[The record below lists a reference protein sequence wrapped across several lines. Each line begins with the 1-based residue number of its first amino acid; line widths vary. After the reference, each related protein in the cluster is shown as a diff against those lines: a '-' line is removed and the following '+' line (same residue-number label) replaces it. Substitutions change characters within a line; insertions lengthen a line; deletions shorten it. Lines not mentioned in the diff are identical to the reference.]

1 MGRVFYAKDTIFDA
15 FVRELLKLHIN
26 LLLAL
31 HLVYPRF
38 LFNKFSGVYV
48 QQGCGNAPNRWV
60 LDIGTLDPWRAR
72 EVQGNSVGKKGSPE
86 CGDLFIQVCCRTE
99 DVAGR
104 IPPNAESLFDGRGKE
119 TQDERRIVG
128 GERRH
133 SLLTDLCLAMR
144 SNPLGMIRGLGEVV
158 TCIYGPALTYVFPNP
173 LVVAYRHSV
182 VQVSLISVLYETTLN
197 WCRQEDLR
205 ARMSETMLFR
215 EVKDPELM
223 VFNFRGQLLCRMGG
237 KREGPIE
244 VYPKFSNLNAVA
256 GDRKEVLRITAWKGS
271 FEFVKKDLE
280 TILERDLLPVAVP
293 EFPAVRRMTLGMN
306 SHMVVPSL
314 HARASV
320 EKQQK
325 EFTEGWDHLFVGCTA
340 AVYFHTCD
348 IKINSWNTQAKKMRG
363 SMPPKFEVRDISRT
377 LGEAGLENK
386 LPIYDDGRMIVQ
398 EGHITLKDDIKF
410 ATRKYQAPHGLEEL
424 ELRQEG
430 KTVDAASPLYVALT
444 ENKKLDP
451 STPSPLSVGT
461 LGDKISHPVEN
472 RFRNAPEK
480 EHAGSG
486 EDESMDETL
495 SEAGEEMEVGNTPD
509 QDQAERDFTM
519 HELLQDLSG
528 DDGANTATPT
538 LGFPRKDMEVP
549 LASEASNMGMIP
561 LSAEKSNKNAFDGN
575 K

>member
-38 LFNKFSGVYV
+38 LFNKCPAYMFSRGVETLRIDGYLILV
-48 QQGCGNAPNRWV
+48 LLTHGELGKYRETLSVRKAHPSVETYSYKCAAGLKTLLVEYLLMQNRYLTGEERKPKTREELWEANG
-60 LDIGTLDPWRAR
+60 DIP
-72 EVQGNSVGKKGSPE
+72 
-86 CGDLFIQVCCRTE
+86 
-99 DVAGR
+99 
-104 IPPNAESLFDGRGKE
+104 
-119 TQDERRIVG
+119 
-128 GERRH
+128 
-133 SLLTDLCLAMR
+133 LLTDLCLAMR

-256 GDRKEVLRITAWKGS
+256 GDRKEVLGITAWKGS

-377 LGEAGLENK
+377 LGEAMLENK

-461 LGDKISHPVEN
+461 LGDKMSHPVEN

-528 DDGANTATPT
+528 DDWANTATPT

>member
-1 MGRVFYAKDTIFDA
+1 M
-15 FVRELLKLHIN
+15 
-26 LLLAL
+26 
-31 HLVYPRF
+31 
-38 LFNKFSGVYV
+38 
-48 QQGCGNAPNRWV
+48 
-60 LDIGTLDPWRAR
+60 
-72 EVQGNSVGKKGSPE
+72 
-86 CGDLFIQVCCRTE
+86 
-99 DVAGR
+99 
-104 IPPNAESLFDGRGKE
+104 
-119 TQDERRIVG
+119 
-128 GERRH
+128 
-133 SLLTDLCLAMR
+133 
-144 SNPLGMIRGLGEVV
+144 GMISGLGEVV
-158 TCIYGPALTYVFPNP
+158 TCIYGLALMHAFPNP
-173 LVVAYRHSV
+173 LEVAYRHSV
-182 VQVSLISVLYETTLN
+182 VHVSLINVLDETTLN

-205 ARMSETMLFR
+205 ARMSETVLFG

-223 VFNFRGQLLCRMGG
+223 VFNFRGQLQCRMGG

-244 VYPKFSNLNAVA
+244 VYPKFWNLNPVA
-256 GDRKEVLRITAWKGS
+256 GDKREILRIPAWKGS
-271 FEFVKKDLE
+271 FEFVKELE
-280 TILERDLLPVAVP
+280 TILERDLLPFAVP
-293 EFPAVRRMTLGMN
+293 EFPMVRRMTLGIN

-340 AVYFHTCD
+340 AVYFHTCE
-348 IKINSWNTQAKKMRG
+348 IKINSWNTHAKKMRG
-363 SMPPKFEVRDISRT
+363 SMPPKFEVQNILRT

-398 EGHITLKDDIKF
+398 EGPISLKDDMNF

-424 ELRQEG
+424 QLRQDG
-430 KTVDAASPLYVALT
+430 KTLDAAGPLYVALT
-444 ENKKLDP
+444 KNKKLDP
-451 STPSPLSVGT
+451 STSSPLSVGT

-472 RFRNAPEK
+472 RFRDAPEK

-528 DDGANTATPT
+528 VDWTNTATPT
-538 LGFPRKDMEVP
+538 LGFPRKYLELP

-561 LSAEKSNKNAFDGN
+561 LSAEESKKNAFKGN
-575 K
+575 RWMFMNTLDEMAWQDFLREFNQRVKSENTFEDFKEELWNTVVKLGEPVLMGTGIDEKARKELLGRMIKLREPEQKTKADACKDSSNLNKKN